1 MKSGGRP
8 AAIATVASVVLFA
21 IALGVTAD
29 APRAGAHGET
39 GTMAV
44 EVRQGPESDAVEV
57 RARVTYAND
66 GDVAPG
72 ASVDATLTGPGG
84 RAVPLTLADNGDG
97 TYAAQASVS
106 EPGTWTARL
115 VSTTPSATAE
125 ATFTVSATAT
135 TTTTEAVRT
144 PSTRGSSAAPGAD
157 QDAGDDDGAPVA
169 WIVLAVVAALLLAG
183 LVWWW
188 ARRRTRSEVSS

>member
-1 MKSGGRP
+1 MKTGGHP

-21 IALGVTAD
+21 IALAVTAD

-66 GDVAPG
+66 GDAAPG

-135 TTTTEAVRT
+135 TTTTEPVRT
-144 PSTRGSSAAPGAD
+144 PSTRGSSAARGAD
-157 QDAGDDDGAPVA
+157 EDADDDGAPVA

-188 ARRRTRSEVSS
+188 ARRRTRSEVSP